1 MITSCGGRPMTLI
14 FSRNKGQNEE
24 LNLNLIWSV
33 FVPEPSEYLKSQ
45 LKNEEEKRRSCCRPV
60 QELNIEAKTNL

>member
-33 FVPEPSEYLKSQ
+33 FVPEPSIS
-45 LKNEEEKRRSCCRPV
+45 S
-60 QELNIEAKTNL
+60 LN